1 MTDTDFF
8 PTGHYMSLYLEADVV
23 QQTFSIWKI
32 SWLLPLQHTTRTL
45 RSQRGILQMKLGCW
59 CNWFSSPIPKL
70 SVLNICK
77 VIISCPTPCVCVY
90 FPLFVRLS
98 WRSEGLFIFVETA
111 EHGCGIGD
119 TCDVCTQQFWG
130 QANVLTA
137 FGKWGER
144 HGLTWGM
151 FSNWGRVLAGYR

>member
-111 EHGCGIGD
+111 EQWLWHRGHMWRMYTAVLGPSKCTHRVWEVGWAAWLDLGD
-119 TCDVCTQQFWG
+119 VQQLG
-130 QANVLTA
+130 
-137 FGKWGER
+137 
-144 HGLTWGM
+144 
-151 FSNWGRVLAGYR
+151 